1 MSNLLQSPMV
11 LGVSAF
17 MAGWVIAYLSRILG
31 GDFAGN
37 GEADAKQGRASSEHR
52 IRALE
57 ADLRVVQKAVEEAED
72 ELTTAKA
79 ELGKTNVESA
89 ILRKTLERR
98 DAQLAEAKKNISE
111 ECLKTMELRRELTGR
126 AEETIRAS
134 VQIKDI
140 ETELGVVQAGSDVV
154 AEQFRRLEAERE
166 DLTDRLRAIKAEM
179 PGAAGDES
187 EDAKKCDDLI
197 LDS

>member
-37 GEADAKQGRASSEHR
+37 READAKQGRASSEHR
-52 IRALE
+52 IRALA

-72 ELTTAKA
+72 ERTTAKA
-79 ELGKTNVESA
+79 ELGKMNEESA

-98 DAQLAEAKKNISE
+98 DAQLAEAKKSISE
-111 ECLKTMELRRELTGR
+111 ECLKTIELRRELTGR
-126 AEETIRAS
+126 AEETIRAN
-134 VQIKDI
+134 VQIKNI
-140 ETELGVVQAGSDVV
+140 ETELDVIQAGSDVV
-154 AEQFRRLEAERE
+154 AEQFKCLTEERE
-166 DLTDRLRAIKAEM
+166 DLTDRLRALKEEM
-179 PGAAGDES
+179 PDAAGNEPDE
-187 EDAKKCDDLI
+187 AKRREDLI